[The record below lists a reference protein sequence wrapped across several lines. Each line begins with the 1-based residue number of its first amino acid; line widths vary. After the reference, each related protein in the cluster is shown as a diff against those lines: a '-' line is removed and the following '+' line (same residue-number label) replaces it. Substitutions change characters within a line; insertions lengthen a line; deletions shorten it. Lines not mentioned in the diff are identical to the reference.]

1 VNSVNIRSLGIVIAA
16 VTLGC
21 TLGACSGGS
30 VQSSLAPPIT
40 TTVNPATQS
49 TLQFAVG
56 TAMIAGKLGLNT
68 VSTFR
73 QNSGPYVGTSIL
85 SNAPTISGPPGFA
98 VPSVPDA
105 YGDAGGSS
113 IVGTIQTS
121 LLVPPPAT
129 TFDPSSATAFIAS
142 SFGFLPAAANNS
154 NTVPNMVPAPMPF
167 YSAANP
173 ILNGNALTYVG
184 GPPAFVPPGHTSGQ
198 DGTFPNGYK
207 GYPLGFGDFQT
218 TPVTGTY
225 TLSVVVPTGVNTTTG
240 QSSFATAKATAVL
253 GSTALPAW
261 TTAPTFTPD
270 GNGGGAIATNFAGG
284 GATEEYVELVNTGP
298 GSCQLTG
305 GVPYYYTFK
314 VTPGQA
320 TVTVP
325 DSIGAAG
332 PAAAQP
338 HTLCTSAENT
348 AKAGTST
355 SGDGYRVYAFAVDY
369 PLFNAAFPQS
379 NGVAAPSLVAASGQA
394 DITTSASTSGTVP

>member
-1 VNSVNIRSLGIVIAA
+1 VNIRSLAIVNAA
-16 VTLGC
+16 AMLAAA
-21 TLGACSGGS
+21 LGACSGGS
-30 VQSSLAPPIT
+30 SLAPAVT

-68 VSTFR
+68 VSTLR
-73 QNSGPYVGTSIL
+73 QSSGPNVGTSIL

-113 IVGTIQTS
+113 IVGTIQTN
-121 LLVPPPAT
+121 LLVPPTAT
-129 TFDPSSATAFIAS
+129 TFDPSSGTAFIAS
-142 SFGFLPAAANNS
+142 SFGFLPAAVNNS

-173 ILNGNALTYVG
+173 MLYGGLTYVG
-184 GPPAFVPPGHTSGQ
+184 GPPAFVTPGHTSGQ
-198 DGTFPNGYK
+198 DGTFPTGYK
-207 GYPLGFGDFQT
+207 GYPLGFGDFQA
-218 TPVTGTY
+218 TPVNGTY

-240 QSSFATAKATAVL
+240 QSSFATLKATAVL

-261 TTAPTFTPD
+261 TSAPTFTPD
-270 GNGGGAIATNFAGG
+270 GNGGGVIATNFAGG
-284 GATEEYVELVNTGP
+284 GGTTEEYVELVNTGP
-298 GSCQLTG
+298 GKCQLTG

-332 PAAAQP
+332 PGTAQP
-338 HTLCTSAENT
+338 HTLCTSTENT

-379 NGVAAPSLVAASGQA
+379 NGVAAPTLVTASGQA
-394 DITTSASTSGTVP
+394 DITTSASTTGTVP